1 MPIPTVLGFYTLK
14 RENFFLTFYPKTQL
28 FHLLTFRFPLNYY
41 NANSTHCSPS
51 QKLTIFRPDL
61 PQTRLFDHLLK
72 PKIYHFQDLRS
83 SKVPLLGFERPDL
96 LQISLFD
103 HLLKPKM
110 SHFQDLRSS
119 KVPLLGFESPYLPL
133 SGFEK
138 LKISGEQ
145 TLKPLH
151 LATTSSFYRPH

>member
-1 MPIPTVLGFYTLK
+1 M
-14 RENFFLTFYPKTQL
+14 
-28 FHLLTFRFPLNYY
+28 
-41 NANSTHCSPS
+41 S
-51 QKLTIFRPDL
+51 
-61 PQTRLFDHLLK
+61 
-72 PKIYHFQDLRS
+72 HFQDLRS

-96 LQISLFD
+96 LQICLSD
-103 HLLKPKM
+103 HLLKLKM

-119 KVPLLGFESPYLPL
+119 KVPLLGFESPYLPQNGPL

-138 LKISGEQ
+138 FKISGEQ